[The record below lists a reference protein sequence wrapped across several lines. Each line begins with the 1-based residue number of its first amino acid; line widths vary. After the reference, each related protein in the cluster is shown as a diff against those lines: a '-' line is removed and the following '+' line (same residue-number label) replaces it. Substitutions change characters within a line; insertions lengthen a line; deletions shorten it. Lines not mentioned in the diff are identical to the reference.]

1 MKNFSDFHA
10 DPTLDGEKISIHDV
24 VGKDIVVLAFAERAS
39 RYAKSKDGIY
49 TIIQI
54 ELEGERRVFFTASR
68 VLRDQLNA
76 YRGELPFRAQIAF
89 NKTYYTFTGATE

>member
-1 MKNFSDFHA
+1 M
-10 DPTLDGEKISIHDV
+10 
-24 VGKDIVVLAFAERAS
+24 
-39 RYAKSKDGIY
+39 
-49 TIIQI
+49 I